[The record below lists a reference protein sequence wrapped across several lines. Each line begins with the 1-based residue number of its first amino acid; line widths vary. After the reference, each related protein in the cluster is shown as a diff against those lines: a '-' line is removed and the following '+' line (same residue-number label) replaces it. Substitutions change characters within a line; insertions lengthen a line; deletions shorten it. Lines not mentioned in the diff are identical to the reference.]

1 MWGRGHRRSPCSDS
15 PRFAAELRAAT
26 FGAPGP
32 CGVSLGGLGEGAAPA
47 GLGDGALASSH
58 VVLAVA
64 IRRILSQPV
73 NSYTSSR
80 IRLPDETGRMC
91 EDGNAVCRRAGL
103 QMVRAILENGGPAGR
118 PLFPKQPALS
128 SLREHA
134 CERSSRFWLLFTPPA
149 NARPAGGDSRSERTK
164 RARSRLL
171 AGSGWEGVNSNRFC
185 ECVSP
190 TEFLCLRMPC
200 GLPYSIRCIP
210 FAK

>member
-118 PLFPKQPALS
+118 PLFPKQPAVTSTRAILENGGPAGRPLFPKQPALS
-128 SLREHA
+128 SLCEHA
-134 CERSSRFWLLFTPPA
+134 CERSPRFCGYCSHPGP
-149 NARPAGGDSRSERTK
+149 RPARRRRLTK
-164 RARSRLL
+164 
-171 AGSGWEGVNSNRFC
+171 
-185 ECVSP
+185 
-190 TEFLCLRMPC
+190 
-200 GLPYSIRCIP
+200 
-210 FAK
+210 